1 MGSRHGQCRLIPLQ
15 AALTTPHP
23 AYKKTQHDP
32 KTALCTQIGAAWLH
46 HWVNQ
51 NTLATGEELDNTALG
66 VASAVL
72 AARSGD
78 EAAGELFSLLG
89 DGAFDA
95 IKHLLTH
102 QCVLPKPDALQRVY
116 DTGFVP
122 GSKGR
127 GRMC

>member
-1 MGSRHGQCRLIPLQ
+1 MSQLQ
-15 AALTTPHP
+15 KRGFILE
-23 AYKKTQHDP
+23 
-32 KTALCTQIGAAWLH
+32 LLGVQIGAAWLH

-51 NTLATGEELDNTALG
+51 NTMATGEELDNTALG

-72 AARSGD
+72 AAKSGD

-102 QCVLPKPDALQRVY
+102 Q
-116 DTGFVP
+116 
-122 GSKGR
+122 
-127 GRMC
+127 